1 MMAVPP
7 QYVEVLIIGG
17 GPAGS
22 YAASVLSREGLDVAV
37 LESCKFPRYH
47 IGESLIPSVRPYLRF
62 IGAEEKVA
70 EYGFM
75 RKPGSAIKFN
85 QFKREGYTDFVALGA
100 DNNAWNVT
108 RSEFDQLL
116 LNHAQDCG
124 AKVFEE
130 TKATSITFDEKDKER
145 PIAVSWARTVTND
158 SNASKTGAQSKTVTG
173 SITFTHLIDASG
185 RAGLLSTKYLK
196 NRHFNASLKNIAI
209 WGYWHARECSRNDE
223 CEASGD
229 TPTSHKYE
237 DSTTCFGM
245 YGKGTSRQGAP
256 WFEALTDESG
266 WAWFIPLH
274 NGKTSVGIVM
284 NQARYNAQTQSR
296 SSSSETPQ
304 NESSLVS
311 RYLSNLPL
319 APGLMRLLCG
329 KDASSSGN
337 SGLGHDMKIPEG
349 EEHLHMRAVLEQGS
363 VRSASDFSYSA
374 PSYAGKGYRIAGDAG
389 AFIDPFFSSGI
400 HLAFTGA
407 LSAAASI
414 CASRRGDCTESE
426 AAIWHTKRVAVS
438 YTRFQVV
445 VLSAYKQMRAQTADV
460 LSDVDEDNFDKAFTF
475 LRPVIQGA
483 SDMGSRLS
491 ESELQRS
498 LDFCINLFNPT
509 SPDEHKAVEEELA
522 SLDRHK
528 GLIDVAA
535 PLVDPKTF
543 EDVLKVRPAHCDSK
557 RSFDTRADSGDLV
570 AENKSRMVLDKINAR
585 RLVHPEYAINNLEAE
600 ELQGYAVRL
609 EQGRLGLVQV
619 A

>member
-1 MMAVPP
+1 MMVVPP
-7 QYVEVLIIGG
+7 QHVEVLIIGG

-37 LESCKFPRYH
+37 LESCKFPR
-47 IGESLIPSVRPYLRF
+47 
-62 IGAEEKVA
+62 
-70 EYGFM
+70 
-75 RKPGSAIKFN
+75 
-85 QFKREGYTDFVALGA
+85 YTDFVALGA

-145 PIAVSWARTVTND
+145 PIAVSWARTP
-158 SNASKTGAQSKTVTG
+158 VTG

-185 RAGLLSTKYLK
+185 RAGLLSTKYLR
-196 NRHFNASLKNIAI
+196 NRHFNASLKNIAV
-209 WGYWHARECSRNDE
+209 WGYWHA
-223 CEASGD
+223 
-229 TPTSHKYE
+229 H
-237 DSTTCFGM
+237 STTCFGM

-304 NESSLVS
+304 SESSLVS
-311 RYLSNLPL
+311 RYLSNLRL
-319 APGLMRLLCG
+319 APGLMLL
-329 KDASSSGN
+329 
-337 SGLGHDMKIPEG
+337 L
-349 EEHLHMRAVLEQGS
+349 QGS

-460 LSDVDEDNFDKAFTF
+460 LSDIDEDDYDMAFTF
-475 LRPVIQGA
+475 SRPGQQSHYIRYLVIQGA

-543 EDVLKVRPAHCDSK
+543 EDVLKVRPAHCDPK
-557 RSFDTRADSGDLV
+557 RSFDTGAEPGDLV

-585 RLVHPEYAINNLEAE
+585 RLVHSEYAINNLEAE

>member
-1 MMAVPP
+1 MAVPP
-7 QYVEVLIIGG
+7 QHVEVLIIGG

-37 LESCKFPRYH
+37 LESCKFPRYSVAFSITSRASTSLNH
-47 IGESLIPSVRPYLRF
+47 DSLVRTTGESLIPSVRPYLRF

-145 PIAVSWARTVTND
+145 PIAVSWARTVKDD
-158 SNASKTGAQSKTVTG
+158 SNAFKTGESKTVTG

-196 NRHFNASLKNIAI
+196 NRHFNASLKNIAV

-229 TPTSHKYE
+229 TPKSHKYE
-237 DSTTCFGM
+237 DSTPCFGM

-256 WFEALTDESG
+256 
-266 WAWFIPLH
+266 
-274 NGKTSVGIVM
+274 VGIVM
-284 NQARYNAQTQSR
+284 NQARYIAQTQSR

-304 NESSLVS
+304 SESSLVS
-311 RYLSNLPL
+311 RYLSNLRL

-329 KDASSSGN
+329 KDASPSGN
-337 SGLGHDMKIPEG
+337 SGLGHDTKIPEG

-445 VLSAYKQMRAQTADV
+445 VLSAYKQMRAQSADV

-543 EDVLKVRPAHCDSK
+543 EDVLKVRPAHCDSN
-557 RSFDTRADSGDLV
+557 RSFDTGADSGDLV